1 MIYELRAR
9 LARLCACGSKELM
22 ALLVL
27 SVGLVGMSRGW
38 VVVSQ
43 VPGKFVLMEIVLGF
57 KHVDYAVATEIRLIC
72 LEMLEVVT
80 HAALH

>member
-1 MIYELRAR
+1 MRQQGADGFV
-9 LARLCACGSKELM
+9 GSF
-22 ALLVL
+22 
-27 SVGLVGMSRGW
+27 SWLVGMSRGW

-43 VPGKFVLMEIVLGF
+43 VGGKFVLMEIVLGF
-57 KHVDYAVATEIRLIC
+57 KHMDYAVATEIRLIC